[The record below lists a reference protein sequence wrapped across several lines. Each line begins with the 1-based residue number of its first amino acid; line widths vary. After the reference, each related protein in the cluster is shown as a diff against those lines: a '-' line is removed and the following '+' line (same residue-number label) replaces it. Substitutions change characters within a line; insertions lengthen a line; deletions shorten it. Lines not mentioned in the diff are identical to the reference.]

1 MGRVDVDRGG
11 RDGLLALAAAGLGLI
26 AIWAVLLRE
35 SGPLPAFVGIVLVL
49 LALALAA
56 RAHLARH
63 RSEAAGNLAFRLM
76 ADDPAACFMT
86 DAAGHVILR
95 NLAAEARFGTEVRT
109 LHDALGRHMLHP
121 AELLLRLQGAADAD
135 GAAREDVPGH
145 ASVLRLTVH
154 RASPEEY
161 FWRADEMAL
170 PKDSVVLSDRPTDR
184 RRRRLGS

>member
-95 NLAAEARFGTEVRT
+95 NLAAEARF
-109 LHDALGRHMLHP
+109 
-121 AELLLRLQGAADAD
+121 
-135 GAAREDVPGH
+135 
-145 ASVLRLTVH
+145 
-154 RASPEEY
+154 
-161 FWRADEMAL
+161 
-170 PKDSVVLSDRPTDR
+170 
-184 RRRRLGS
+184 